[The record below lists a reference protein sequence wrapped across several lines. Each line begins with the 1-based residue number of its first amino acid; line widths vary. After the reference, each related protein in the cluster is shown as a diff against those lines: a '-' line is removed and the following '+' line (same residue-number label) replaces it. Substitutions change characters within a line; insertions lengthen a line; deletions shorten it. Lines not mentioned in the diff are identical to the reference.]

1 MYTFKL
7 LSGHPSDEILGRTDA
22 WTYVRGYNTYI
33 YAHTKTQGEAH
44 YFKYEF
50 YLSTKFSCFS
60 FANTFFSLS
69 DQVPNLLVHVGIQFL
84 LHLKEHWRS
93 YSLDVTVI
101 STFPITEFIFL
112 FVCKLC
118 WSYKAQFIQ
127 FPSVYVSTF
136 ELSAFLHFLTLSLQD
151 RNPLGPSTLCS
162 LPLTLGS
169 FSSVFGSFW
178 GSLFFNLPWQALR

>member
-1 MYTFKL
+1 MFFCIYCELDSNACQSLGL
-7 LSGHPSDEILGRTDA
+7 LIA
-22 WTYVRGYNTYI
+22 WNSPLCLLW
-33 YAHTKTQGEAH
+33 
-44 YFKYEF
+44 
-50 YLSTKFSCFS
+50 LSTRMFYFLLQTHFSIFLIKF
-60 FANTFFSLS
+60 L
-69 DQVPNLLVHVGIQFL
+69 LLVHVEIQFL

-118 WSYKAQFIQ
+118 WSYKAQLIQ

-136 ELSAFLHFLTLSLQD
+136 ELSALLHFLTLSRLQD